1 MESGVKDF
9 IFISGRDTSENVDP
23 GDDKG
28 GDKDVKG
35 GGEYNIEGEGV
46 EEYLE
51 DKEDGVEEYLEDK
64 EDGVE
69 EYLEDKAGEDSLED
83 KAGEDSLEMRAESV
97 GNEGGEYDE
106 EGEKAEDDME
116 RSRAVSSSPS
126 CGGSCC

>member
-1 MESGVKDF
+1 M
-9 IFISGRDTSENVDP
+9 DP

-51 DKEDGVEEYLEDK
+51 DKEDGVEEYLD
-64 EDGVE
+64 
-69 EYLEDKAGEDSLED
+69 DKAGEDSLED
-83 KAGEDSLEMRAESV
+83 EDSLEMRAESV
-97 GNEGGEYDE
+97 GNDGGEYDE

-126 CGGSCC
+126 CGGSC

>member
-1 MESGVKDF
+1 M
-9 IFISGRDTSENVDP
+9 DP

-35 GGEYNIEGEGV
+35 GGEYNIEGE
-46 EEYLE
+46 
-51 DKEDGVEEYLEDK
+51 GVEEYLEDK

-97 GNEGGEYDE
+97 GNEGGEYGE

-126 CGGSCC
+126 CGGSC

>member
-64 EDGVE
+64 EDGVDDC
-69 EYLEDKAGEDSLED
+69 LQD